1 MERNWLEKK
10 TRRRRNMEKKAFNLE
25 KPQEKH
31 RFLFES
37 VLIKVLTNINIIFIL
52 FAFLLQKPLTQC
64 DVSHLTQILM
74 QYLMHDYVNR

>member
-1 MERNWLEKK
+1 MMGWK
-10 TRRRRNMEKKAFNLE
+10 KKAFNFGE

-37 VLIKVLTNINIIFIL
+37 VLIKVLTNINIIFFSSSFICFSL
-52 FAFLLQKPLTQC
+52 WQKPLTQC

-74 QYLMHDYVNR
+74 QYLMHDYVYR